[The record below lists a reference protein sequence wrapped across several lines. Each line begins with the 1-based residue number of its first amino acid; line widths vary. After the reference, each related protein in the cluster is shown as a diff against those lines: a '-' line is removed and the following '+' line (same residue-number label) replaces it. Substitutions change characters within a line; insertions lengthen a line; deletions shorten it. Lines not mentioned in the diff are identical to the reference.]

1 MKILLPFF
9 AIAGALCAQS
19 PVPNVATNGWRA
31 VVDSMVAR
39 QAFQVGNTG
48 ARLTPS
54 AAVPTSPCAV
64 PLIEMHIPNDV
75 HFTMQTIAPP
85 TNTID
90 HMPVAVPAPS
100 CADPAK

>member
-19 PVPNVATNGWRA
+19 PVPNVATNGWQT

-39 QAFQVGNTG
+39 QAFQPRTMAVRR
-48 ARLTPS
+48 APS
-54 AAVPTSPCAV
+54 VTAPVSPCSV
-64 PLIEMHIPNDV
+64 PLLNMHIPNDV
-75 HFTMQTIAPP
+75 HFTMQTIEPP

-90 HMPVAVPAPS
+90 HMPVAVLAPS
-100 CADPAK
+100 CTDPAK